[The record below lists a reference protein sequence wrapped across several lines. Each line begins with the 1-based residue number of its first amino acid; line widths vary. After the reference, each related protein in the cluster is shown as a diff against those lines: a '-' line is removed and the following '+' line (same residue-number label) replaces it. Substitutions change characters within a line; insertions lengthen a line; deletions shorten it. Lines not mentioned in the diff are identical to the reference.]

1 MLNVKHEGEY
11 DAERNIVFVKF
22 INAPLHHEDAD
33 YLCQENER
41 WYKNG
46 GENKVWVIPD
56 VSEMGMPSVKLV
68 KYFHEKEKPLNDKY
82 IIDYCVICT
91 KTLLKISALL
101 FNTLMR
107 RKSMIFTT
115 RKEAVDWVL
124 KEQETKGRFV
134 PL

>member
-11 DAERNIVFVKF
+11 DAERNIVFLKY
-22 INAPLHHEDAD
+22 INAPLTFEDAD
-33 YLCQENER
+33 YLCKENER
-41 WYKNG
+41 WYKKG

-68 KYFHEKEKPLNDKY
+68 KYFHEKEKPLNDKH

-91 KTLLKISALL
+91 KPLLKISALL

-107 RKSMIFTT
+107 RKSMIFKT
-115 RKEAVDWVL
+115 RQEAVDWVL
-124 KEQETKGRFV
+124 KEQETRGRFA